1 MQATG
6 ITSKTRFISHFNR
19 SFLSSFPFKLRSF
32 SENFEYILLYFTT
45 FSRKVLAFIVQMHI
59 FDLFLNESFPNEI
72 PTKYQKSWSINEPAF
87 FFVSKKEDLPLL
99 R

>member
-59 FDLFLNESFPNEI
+59 FDLFLKDLFPNEI
-72 PTKYQKSWSINEPAF
+72 PTKYQKKLVYKRTSFLFLFLKRKIF
-87 FFVSKKEDLPLL
+87 LL
-99 R
+99 